1 MFRRASAAVFTLA
14 ATFAAVHL
22 GSPSAAAPSVMAD
35 AKSPAI
41 ADSVSTPAYAGGCSA
56 YASTGAAKPETGPQ
70 DENAAA
76 ATSVIDSFFSLDAG
90 RNPALPSTVR
100 FAIVLAPD
108 PRHTNLS
115 LMFDREMAMLVQAA
129 QDQGYDY
136 NSSWLPWKQDS
147 SPALTHLGD
156 RQYAE
161 DLTSQRENCPGVIL
175 FRRRT
180 QPGTE
185 DFRQGLVVF
194 VVGEQAT
201 GGINEGQWFN
211 ALLWLSKHA
220 GLNGPDASA
229 GKTPTKSIAGDGI
242 LRILGPTF
250 TGSLPALRRNLKALY
265 DPDPPQAGGAPAP
278 PAILREIFPS
288 ARILSG
294 SVSSC
299 SAVQWFERELPRDTA
314 KPPATATWHIDFGT
328 FQENDSVHI
337 FRLMKFLSSQG
348 TPPSDTA
355 ILSEDDTAY
364 SEHERVDSP
373 CDFPYA
379 QDNRPIHLVFPRD
392 ISALRSAYEKQA
404 VFEGSGPGLKDRAH
418 PILHDD
424 ASSDSGQSEIT
435 DTIASSSG
443 SVAAIDQE
451 ASLYGIVSILRNH
464 HSRYL
469 ILRCTNPLDF
479 LFLTR
484 FFHRAYP
491 QARIVTV
498 GSDLLFRREIDTTEF
513 RGVLAVSSYPLL
525 PRAQHWS
532 RITEDKWNEQDHN
545 HLVFQGSLAE
555 GMYLAARYT
564 LQGANL
570 PSPNS
575 DPQTDQSSAVPL
587 IPFQQPPPECV
598 AMTGPCPALKMYRAF
613 PAPDYS
619 DPFWFHP
626 TISAPNSTHEKF
638 STHPSTWISAVGRD
652 GYWPIAVINKDQIA
666 GICLEDEDNRC
677 AENASGKA
685 PPVSTVLDL
694 IEPDPAKLAKT
705 GDPHTP
711 ASALVQHYEFKRA
724 APQDQPRVFNPRL
737 RMSLPLPW
745 ILAALLASALLGYQ
759 VWGFIN
765 GGVNPS
771 DGLFSVFRLSEDPAH
786 GVLLAVGC
794 SLSVML
800 LFELG
805 GVFFVPPDFFLISG
819 SKAYIFTVFTVL
831 LIAIVVICCWFVRRK
846 AQLEE
851 LGAPPDPGY
860 LFRALGACAGSGIL
874 FMVLFWFCYLSRL
887 DQVNAIPRF
896 YRMIHITDGVS
907 PLLPVLLLTFGFYL
921 WNWQAIAGD
930 LMLARGCPTLPRLRR
945 EGAIPGGWFQ
955 IGPLG
960 RTFPP
965 QPAAGDG
972 PNTLEAENTRI
983 SHTLGREILRF
994 AHPFCFANRIIAAPV
1009 FLFIATCVCFEWTRN
1024 LPLLGLESSSFNI
1037 VVDGILLIALLFT
1050 ATEALRLYSTWVQLR
1065 TLLLALGRLRLRR
1078 TICRLRPIEANSIW
1092 SVSGSVRR
1100 VQYDL
1105 FRDQLDAAKRLL
1117 RLTHGNSLG
1126 HGPLQYL
1133 PNVELYGECFAEL
1146 IESQNPTRTAWC
1158 SPIAPTTPAE
1168 PAAAPPPRELRD
1180 VLADAAGEVCNRL
1193 IGIWDAETESLN
1205 LEGVGAAS
1213 DDHSKEIPLSGEAK
1227 VRAAEEFVAYHYI
1240 SFIQNIVARMRTMT
1254 LSMICLFITVCSAIS
1269 FYPFVPRTEVSVWL
1283 AINLLLIGAA
1293 VAYVYAGMERDEILS
1308 YIASTTPG
1316 RLGTDFYV
1324 RLAGFLAGPLIG
1336 ILTTQFPSITET
1348 ALQWLQP
1355 GLDAIK

>member
-1 MFRRASAAVFTLA
+1 MFKRASVAAFTLTATLVA
-14 ATFAAVHL
+14 AHL
-22 GSPSAAAPSVMAD
+22 GAPSAAAPSGIATGR
-35 AKSPAI
+35 SPSLSA
-41 ADSVSTPAYAGGCSA
+41 SEPTPAYAGGCSA
-56 YASTGAAKPETGPQ
+56 YASTGAAKSETGPQ
-70 DENAAA
+70 DENAGA

-90 RNPALPSTVR
+90 KNPALPPAVR
-100 FAIVLAPD
+100 FAIALAPD

-115 LMFDREMAMLVQAA
+115 VIFDREMALLLQAA

-136 NSSWLPWKQDS
+136 NSSWLPWKSDS
-147 SPALTHLGD
+147 APALTHLGD
-156 RQYAE
+156 RQYAD
-161 DLTSQRENCPGVIL
+161 DLSSQRENCPGVVL
-175 FRRRT
+175 FRLRN
-180 QPGTE
+180 QSGQ
-185 DFRQGLVVF
+185 DAFNKGLVVF

-201 GGINEGQWFN
+201 GGINQGQWFN
-211 ALLWLSKHA
+211 ALLWLSRHA
-220 GLNGPDASA
+220 GLNSPGASA
-229 GKTPTKSIAGDGI
+229 GNTLTKPLAGDGI

-265 DPDPPQAGGAPAP
+265 EPGPPQPGAAPVP
-278 PAILREIFPS
+278 PANLRAIFPS

-299 SAVQWFERELPRDTA
+299 SAVQWFERELPRGGPGA
-314 KPPATATWHIDFGT
+314 SWHIDFGT

-337 FRLMKFLSSQG
+337 YRLIKFLSSQG

-355 ILSEDDTAY
+355 ILSEDETAY
-364 SEHERVDSP
+364 AAREQTDSP

-392 ISALRSAYEKQA
+392 ISALRNAYEKQD
-404 VFEGSGPGLKDRAH
+404 VFAGSGPGLKDRAH
-418 PILHDD
+418 PILRGD
-424 ASSDSGQSEIT
+424 AASDADPSEIT
-435 DTIASSSG
+435 DTIPSSSG

-451 ASLYGIVSILRNH
+451 AYLYGLVSILRTH
-464 HSRYL
+464 HARYL

-513 RGVLAVSSYPLL
+513 RGVLSISSYPLL

-532 RITEDKWNEQDHN
+532 RITEDKWDEQSHN
-545 HLVFQGSLAE
+545 HLVFQGNIAE

-570 PSPNS
+570 PGPNS
-575 DPQTDQSSAVPL
+575 DPQTDPSSAVPL
-587 IPFQQPPPECV
+587 IPSQQPPPECV
-598 AMTGPCPALKMYRAF
+598 AMTGPCPALRMYRAF

-626 TISAPNSTHEKF
+626 AASAENNF
-638 STHPSTWISAVGRD
+638 GTHPSTWVTAVGRD
-652 GYWPIAVINKDQIA
+652 GYWPVAVINKDQIA
-666 GICLEDEDNRC
+666 GVCLEDEDNRC
-677 AENASGKA
+677 ADNSPGKA
-685 PPVSTVLDL
+685 PPVSTILDL
-694 IEPDPAKLAKT
+694 IEPDPSKLAEAA
-705 GDPHTP
+705 GPHTS
-711 ASALVQHYEFKRA
+711 ASALIQHYEFKRA
-724 APQDQPRVFNPRL
+724 PAPDQPRAFNPRL
-737 RMSLPLPW
+737 RINLPLPW
-745 ILAALLASALLGYQ
+745 IIAALMASALLGYH
-759 VWGFIN
+759 VWGLVK

-805 GVFFVPPDFFLISG
+805 GVFFVPPDFSLISG
-819 SKAYIFTVFTVL
+819 SKAYIYTVFAVL
-831 LIAIVVICCWFVRRK
+831 LVAIVVICSRFVRRK
-846 AQLEE
+846 AQLES
-851 LGAPPDPGY
+851 LGVPSDPGY
-860 LFRALGACAGSGIL
+860 LLRALGTCAGSGVL
-874 FMVLFWFCYLSRL
+874 FAVLFWFCYLSRL
-887 DQVNAIPRF
+887 DTVNAIPRF
-896 YRMIHITDGVS
+896 YRMVHITDGVS

-930 LMLARGCPTLPRLRR
+930 LMLAKGCPTLPRLRH
-945 EGAIPGGWFQ
+945 EGAVPGGWFQ
-955 IGPLG
+955 VGPIG

-972 PNTLEAENTRI
+972 PNTFESENTRI
-983 SHTLGREILRF
+983 SHALGREILRF
-994 AHPFCFANRIIAAPV
+994 AHPFCFANRIIAAPT

-1024 LPLLGLESSSFNI
+1024 LPLLGLESRSFNV
-1037 VVDGILLIALLFT
+1037 VVDGILIIALLIT

-1105 FRDQLDAAKRLL
+1105 FHDQLDAAKRLL
-1117 RLTHGNSLG
+1117 RLTRGNPLG
-1126 HGPLQYL
+1126 EGPLLYL
-1133 PNVELYGECFAEL
+1133 QNVQLYGECFAES

-1158 SPIAPTTPAE
+1158 SPISPPASE
-1168 PAAAPPPRELRD
+1168 EAAAPPPPRTLRD
-1180 VLADAAGEVCNRL
+1180 VLADATGEVCNRL
-1193 IGIWDAETESLN
+1193 LEVWDAETESLN
-1205 LEGVGAAS
+1205 LEGAGSAA
-1213 DDHSKEIPLSGEAK
+1213 DGNTREIPLSSDAK

-1254 LSMICLFITVCSAIS
+1254 LSMVFLFITVCSAIS

-1283 AINLLLIGAA
+1283 ALNLLLIGTA
-1293 VAYVYAGMERDEILS
+1293 VAYVYAGMERDEVLS

-1336 ILTTQFPSITET
+1336 ILTTQFPSITDT